1 MFRDPGLKRILRYRM
16 FSWGVSSLQ
25 SIIDAT
31 QKLKQRQLEAKQ
43 MLKNQKDLIKDK
55 ASEKLTN
62 AKEKIKKVKSLGK
75 SNMSPEEE
83 QTAESA
89 AKKL

>member
-1 MFRDPGLKRILRYRM
+1 
-16 FSWGVSSLQ
+16 
-25 SIIDAT
+25 
-31 QKLKQRQLEAKQ
+31 
-43 MLKNQKDLIKDK
+43 MLKSQKDLIKDK

-62 AKEKIKKVKSLGK
+62 AKDKIKNVKSIGK

-89 AKKL
+89 SKKL